1 MNNNNN
7 KIQGNKIINFPMYIH
22 GKDEEH
28 RMIFTQLM
36 NKVVKRARH
45 IVDQYDK
52 NKDLFQNEDFFT
64 KEEMFILNNEIKLI
78 KDTLSMIDNDKINS
92 SSQEDREMLEG
103 SLHLSIEEWDV
114 TILKANKRLNEK
126 RVKEIEQEK
135 KELNK
140 EPVNEELSS
149 LISEDK

>member
-1 MNNNNN
+1 MDMNNKAKN
-7 KIQGNKIINFPMYIH
+7 NKIINFPMYIH

-36 NKVVKRARH
+36 DKVVKRARH

-52 NKDLFQNEDFFT
+52 NKDLFQNKDFFT

-103 SLHLSIEEWDV
+103 SLHLAIEEWDV

-126 RVKEIEQEK
+126 RVKEIEEEK

-149 LISEDK
+149 LISEDE